1 MARPRDHRKFTD
13 ALDFEFMSWMTVM
26 HWLQRLRQ
34 TSKFLCLT
42 GSGKPHRAGLGM
54 IMIAHQHWESA
65 YFNTQYSSDV
75 EGDALSQCLAQSVC
89 TEKRAGVLA
98 ALRERR
104 HKNR

>member
-1 MARPRDHRKFTD
+1 
-13 ALDFEFMSWMTVM
+13 
-26 HWLQRLRQ
+26 
-34 TSKFLCLT
+34 
-42 GSGKPHRAGLGM
+42 M
-54 IMIAHQHWESA
+54 IMMIAHQHWESA